1 MVVQAAMHEIAIF
14 RQHGIRREQLEKAAA
29 VIAAR
34 DRMRALVIGRHQA
47 KRRAAAAPC
56 DLCDED
62 GVVLGRDGQRVLDAD
77 GYEIDCRHGRHV
89 DLDDDED

>member
-1 MVVQAAMHEIAIF
+1 MYPSDTWSLKESMVVQAVMHEIALF

-34 DRMRALVIGRHQA
+34 DRMRALVIGEALA

-62 GVVLGRDGQRVLDAD
+62 GVVLGRDGQRVWPDPAWLIR
-77 GYEIDCRHGRHV
+77 GV
-89 DLDDDED
+89 